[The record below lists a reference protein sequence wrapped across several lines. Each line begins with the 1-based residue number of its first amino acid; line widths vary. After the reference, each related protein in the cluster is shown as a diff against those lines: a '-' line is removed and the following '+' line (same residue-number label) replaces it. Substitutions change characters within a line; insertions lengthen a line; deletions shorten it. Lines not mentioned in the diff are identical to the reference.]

1 MEVGKIK
8 QLTPTSPLPQLISAG
23 YVDGPGG
30 VIKREGPSANNPFPA
45 SQQPEYSSRYLSIN
59 EGG

>member
-30 VIKREGPSANNPFPA
+30 VTKT
-45 SQQPEYSSRYLSIN
+45 
-59 EGG
+59 